1 MVISKRRVSEEKRRT
16 PKKKREGF
24 FVVVAW
30 SSFRTHV
37 DICNTNN
44 TSPSSFFFTRT
55 TSRERE
61 TKRHTPCTSR
71 SRARRYDA
79 WTLIFFS
86 ICVVVIVNFIV
97 IIIVSFCQMPLFFRI
112 VLFASFVSSDIYFSS
127 SRGFN
132 KTLIIIIIVR
142 DVFFFFFFFFFFCYL
157 SMDDTNRFWRP
168 NEATTARPWCIRAAA
183 RPTKKASVRE
193 DKKSRLWD

>member
-1 MVISKRRVSEEKRRT
+1 MHVSFARAQVRRVD
-16 PKKKREGF
+16 P
-24 FVVVAW
+24 
-30 SSFRTHV
+30 
-37 DICNTNN
+37 
-44 TSPSSFFFTRT
+44 FFFRFA
-55 TSRERE
+55 S
-61 TKRHTPCTSR
+61 S
-71 SRARRYDA
+71 
-79 WTLIFFS
+79 
-86 ICVVVIVNFIV
+86 VIVNFIV
-97 IIIVSFCQMPLFFRI
+97 IIVSFCQMPLFFRI

-142 DVFFFFFFFFFFCYL
+142 DVFFFFFFFFFFCCL
-157 SMDDTNRFWRP
+157 SMDDTNRFCRP

>member
-1 MVISKRRVSEEKRRT
+1 MCL
-16 PKKKREGF
+16 
-24 FVVVAW
+24 
-30 SSFRTHV
+30 SSFRTRV

-79 WTLIFFS
+79 WTLFFFS

-97 IIIVSFCQMPLFFRI
+97 IIIIVSFCQMPLFFRII

-132 KTLIIIIIVR
+132 KTLIIIIIVC
-142 DVFFFFFFFFFFCYL
+142 DVFFFFFFFFCCL
-157 SMDDTNRFWRP
+157 SMDDTNRFCRP

-183 RPTKKASVRE
+183 RPTEKASVRE

>member
-1 MVISKRRVSEEKRRT
+1 MCL
-16 PKKKREGF
+16 
-24 FVVVAW
+24 
-30 SSFRTHV
+30 SSFRTRV

-44 TSPSSFFFTRT
+44 TSPSSFFLRGRRAEKERRKDTRHA
-55 TSRERE
+55 RLV
-61 TKRHTPCTSR
+61 
-71 SRARRYDA
+71 RARAGTTRGPF
-79 WTLIFFS
+79 FFS

-97 IIIVSFCQMPLFFRI
+97 IIIIVSFCQMPLFFRII

-142 DVFFFFFFFFFFCYL
+142 DVFFFFFFFFFCCL
-157 SMDDTNRFWRP
+157 SMDDTNRFCRP

-183 RPTKKASVRE
+183 RPTEKASVRE